1 MFDAGRR
8 PMGRLFYCLLAAVMI
23 AGSGLTVSGAAPVP
37 QNGSATTTIAD
48 TVYMADGS
56 TAQGSLIITWPA
68 FVTAGGAV
76 VAGGATT
83 TTLGAN
89 GALSVAL
96 VPNAGA
102 TPAGVY
108 YTVVFQLGPGQIRTE
123 YWVVPATSP
132 ANLAAV
138 RTTPGSGT
146 AGQPVSMQYVN
157 SELATKAN
165 DSAVVHLEGAETISG
180 AKTFAAAPSV
190 PAPTSTGQVANKA
203 YVDSSISNVGAG
215 NYLPTAGGTMTGPIT
230 LPANPVSAL
239 QASTKQYVD
248 QGFSAKADLISGLVP
263 ANELGTG
270 TASAGNCLLG
280 NGTWGACGSGGGP
293 TGVANGAALVSNG
306 VGQPGVYQT
315 KAIADVAD
323 YPSVVA
329 DGTTDNCAS
338 FQAFIDANP
347 GKRLL
352 VRKVAAATLGGGTY
366 STVDYY
372 SSCTFHLKYN
382 GTVIEGNANEMWQGA
397 PVFLFAAGVTGFQID
412 PSCMGCGIRDIEE
425 IGAGKPWHA
434 SATACYNSGNAVVY
448 PFTGAADGILVYGG
462 EPTIERVEANCNQRD
477 GIHIDGTNVVVN
489 GFAGQPDSWEV
500 KGGQGD
506 GNWHN
511 NLYIH
516 GGDSSAGIETRFM
529 AYNAGGWGIEDD
541 ANLGNTHISSFT
553 TANGRDAGIAAKA
566 TSNIS
571 SISCSSYTCNVV
583 AASAVAGIQNGI
595 WIVIAGT
602 TNFNGVYYVTG
613 YTDTTHFSFTRVGAS
628 VAGESSGTVGVDGS
642 THMFANAIRTVGDA
656 SCSSGQAMLISQS
669 AQFGKDTQAG
679 AAISVAGAGA
689 SGGLLTT
696 TISSVTNEYSVQLA
710 TNCSTAV
717 TNAQASYDGGISHG
731 PFFSSST
738 AIANTWITPYWESD
752 QPPSKMTSAN
762 FITGGDM
769 SFDYT
774 WGVPRWWTINDQ
786 LVSQYLSLVDPVNN
800 SGFFQIQC
808 GATGYQD
815 CGLSILDYSSTN
827 RWQIYAVG
835 SSGDQ
840 SLWIRDEAFGGIIPF
855 ATAHGGTTD
864 ISAATNVTLNPGSG
878 SSVVVNGKLSATGA
892 VTIPAPTL
900 SNVVGSTQCLHV
912 NSAGLVSGTGSDCG
926 GGGSGTVNTGTASQ
940 VAMYSGS
947 GTAVSGDNAL
957 TDSGT
962 VLNYSGSGGI
972 SATAGTFSGNLT
984 VNGQLLVAGPWT
996 VSSPV
1001 PGTAMAA
1008 AGAGTS
1014 ALGISSDGNFYISA
1028 NGGTPVKVATSA
1040 TSSYFSNLWQE
1051 DANDVGVYN
1060 GTSPQGLNV
1069 YGTRPD
1075 ASDYERMFLGY
1086 DTLNTNF
1093 FKIDAQAGGSG
1104 TKRGLLFWVNGA
1116 GRWAIDQLDVLKPF
1130 QDNLY
1135 DLGSTTFRVRNGYF
1149 GTGLVT
1155 PSITLAGDALSNV
1168 IGTPTANLMTA
1179 GTVSGTGQP
1188 LCTDGTGSLTITTVG
1203 CPPGTGTIG
1212 GSGAVSQFA
1221 YWTNTNGLGAAP
1233 LYLTGANTV
1242 EQYDG
1247 TNVQTFNVYGTRTD
1261 ANNYERLAL
1270 GYDTVNTN
1278 YFKIDA
1284 QAGGTG
1290 TKRGLAFWVNGAARW
1305 LIDQTDMF
1313 KPITDNA
1320 YDIGSSPLRV
1330 RDFYLGRNLMMSG
1343 TATTYNGKTTAGTGL
1358 APVYGTTSSTGLTA
1372 AVASTTLCDSATCGA
1387 GQCVVNY
1394 YLDSTVACTT
1404 PGSAAASL
1412 TIAWTDETSA
1422 KTQQVPLSGNGV
1434 SGGGFL
1440 DAGESR
1446 EFREWIDHVL
1456 VGGECQHCVLD
1467 LVHGLHDGDWDVCRA
1482 DCGETSA
1489 VEDLCGGKIVWIGSV
1504 AIGES
1509 WWSFF

>member
-1 MFDAGRR
+1 MEETMFDAGRR
-8 PMGRLFYCLLAAVMI
+8 PFGRLFYWLVAVVMI
-23 AGSGLTVSGAAPVP
+23 TGSGLTATGAAPVP
-37 QNGSATTTIAD
+37 QNGPASTTIAD
-48 TVYMADGS
+48 TVFLADGN
-56 TAQGSLIITWPA
+56 TAQGNLIITWPA
-68 FVTAGGAV
+68 FVTASGTA
-76 VAGGATT
+76 VAGGTT
-83 TTLGAN
+83 NVTLGAN

-96 VPNAGA
+96 VPNASA

-108 YTVVFQLGPGQIRTE
+108 YTVVYQLGPGQVKTE
-123 YWVVPATSP
+123 YWVVPTTSP
-132 ANLAAV
+132 ANLAGV
-138 RTTPGSGT
+138 RTTPGSGV

-157 SELATKAN
+157 SELATKAD
-165 DSAVVHLEGAETISG
+165 DSAVVHLSGTETISG
-180 AKTFAAAPSV
+180 AKIFAAAPSV

-203 YVDSSISNVGAG
+203 YVDQSVSNVGAG
-215 NYLPTAGGTMTGPIT
+215 NFLPTAGGTMTGPIT
-230 LPANPVSAL
+230 LPANPVAAL
-239 QASTKQYVD
+239 QAATKQYVD
-248 QGFSAKADLISGLVP
+248 QGFLGKADLISGLVP

-270 TASAGNCLLG
+270 AASAGNCLLG
-280 NGTWGACGSGGGP
+280 NGTWGACGSG
-293 TGVANGAALVSNG
+293 TAGVANGSALVSNG
-306 VGQPGVYQT
+306 VSAPGVYQV
-315 KAIADVAD
+315 KPIADIAD
-323 YPSVVA
+323 YPLVVA
-329 DGTTDNCAS
+329 DGTTDNCSS

-347 GKRLL
+347 GKRLI
-352 VRKVAAATLGGGTY
+352 VRKVAAATRGGGSY

-412 PSCMGCGIRDIEE
+412 PSCMGCALRDIEE
-425 IGAGKPWHA
+425 IGGGKPWPNGGA
-434 SATACYNSGNAVVY
+434 ACYNSGNALVY
-448 PFTGAADGILVYGG
+448 PFTGAADGVLVYGG
-462 EPTIERVEANCNQRD
+462 EPTIERVEANCNPRD
-477 GIHIDGTNVVVN
+477 GIHIDGTNVVIN
-489 GFAGQPDSWEV
+489 GFTGQPDSWEV

-511 NLYIH
+511 NLYVH
-516 GGDSSAGIETRFM
+516 GGDSSAGVETRFM

-571 SISCSSYTCNVV
+571 SISCTSYTCSVV
-583 AASAVAGIQNGI
+583 AATAVAGIQNGI
-595 WIVIAGT
+595 WIVIVGT
-602 TNFNGVYYVTG
+602 TNYNGVYYVTG
-613 YTDTTHFSFTRVGAS
+613 YTNTTHFSFTRVAAS
-628 VAGESSGTVGVDGS
+628 VAGESSGTVGIDSS

-656 SCSSGQAMLISQS
+656 SCPSGQAILTSQS

-689 SGGLLTT
+689 SGGLLST
-696 TISSVTNEYSVQLA
+696 TISSVTNEYAVQLA
-710 TNCSTAV
+710 TNCLTTV
-717 TNAQASYDGGISHG
+717 TNSQTSYGGGISHG

-738 AIANTWITPYWESD
+738 AIANTWITPYWEGD

-769 SFDYT
+769 SFDYS

-786 LVSQYLSLVDPVNN
+786 LISQSFVVVDPQNT

-808 GATGYQD
+808 GTTGYQD
-815 CGLSILDYSSTN
+815 CGVSIFDYNSTN

-840 SLWIRDEAFGGIIPF
+840 SLWIRDEVPGGIIPF

-878 SSVVVNGKLSATGA
+878 NSVVVNGKLTATGA

-900 SNVVGSTQCLHV
+900 SNVVGSAQCLHV
-912 NSAGLVSGTGSDCG
+912 NSAGVVAGTGSDCG
-926 GGGSGTVNTGTASQ
+926 GSGSGTVNTGTASQ
-940 VAMYSGS
+940 VAMYAGS
-947 GTAVSGDNAL
+947 GAAVSGDSTL
-957 TDSGT
+957 TDNGT
-962 VLNYSGSGGI
+962 VLNYLGSGGI

-984 VNGQLLVAGPWT
+984 VNGQLQVAGPWM
-996 VSSPV
+996 VSSPI

-1008 AGAGTS
+1008 AGTGTS
-1014 ALGISSDGNFYISA
+1014 ALGISNDGNFYISA
-1028 NGGTPVKVATSA
+1028 SGGTPVKVATSA

-1051 DANDVGVYN
+1051 DANDLGVY
-1060 GTSPQGLNV
+1060 GSSVQGFSV
-1069 YGTRPD
+1069 YGTRTD
-1075 ASDYERMFLGY
+1075 ASNYERLALTY
-1086 DTLNTNF
+1086 DTANPNF
-1093 FKIDAQAGGSG
+1093 FKIDAQAMGTG
-1104 TKRGLLFWVNGA
+1104 TKRGLAFWVNGA
-1116 GRWAIDQLDVLKPF
+1116 ARWGIDQLDMLKPF

-1135 DLGSTTFRVRNGYF
+1135 DLGSTMFRVRNGYF
-1149 GTGLVT
+1149 GTGVVT

-1188 LCTDGTGSLTITTVG
+1188 LCTDGTGNLTITTVG

-1233 LYLTGANTV
+1233 LYLTSANTV
-1242 EQYDG
+1242 EQYNLG
-1247 TNVQTFNVYGTRTD
+1247 NPQAFNVYGTRTD
-1261 ANNYERLAL
+1261 ATNYERLSLA
-1270 GYDTVNTN
+1270 YDTVNPN

-1320 YDIGSSPLRV
+1320 YDIGSSASRV
-1330 RDFYLGRNLMMSG
+1330 RDFYLARNLVMSG

-1372 AVASTTLCDSATCGA
+1372 AVASTTLCASATCGA
-1387 GQCVVNY
+1387 GQYVVNY

-1404 PGSAAASL
+1404 AGSAAASL
-1412 TIAWTDETSA
+1412 TIGWTDETSA
-1422 KTQQVPLSGNGV
+1422 KTQQVPLSGTGV
-1434 SGGGFL
+1434 SGGNSLPLGNTANFGSGSITL
-1440 DAGESR
+1440 
-1446 EFREWIDHVL
+1446 W
-1456 VGGECQHCVLD
+1456 
-1467 LVHGLHDGDWDVCRA
+1467 
-1482 DCGETSA
+1482 SA
-1489 VEDLCGGKIVWIGSV
+1489 GSV
-1504 AIGES
+1504 NITYSTSYTGCTTGTGTYAVRIAVRQLQ
-1509 WWSFF
+1509 